1 MLKFVNINIL
11 FVILSGAAF
20 IAGCSSGEYEIDEYK
35 VDYVEKTIIAD
46 TIKKVVI
53 KEDPIKEDIKKD
65 PISYTYVVQIGAF
78 TMLSNFSKFL
88 ERAKQ
93 VLGDEVYYEESG
105 GLYKIRIGSY
115 NNKTEALK
123 YVDFV
128 KSKGY
133 TDAFIITR
141 KK

>member
-1 MLKFVNINIL
+1 MLKFVNVNIV

-53 KEDPIKEDIKKD
+53 KDDPIKEDIKKD
-65 PISYTYVVQIGAF
+65 PIAYTYAIQIGAF
-78 TMLSNFSKFL
+78 TMPSNFSNFL

-105 GLYKIRIGSY
+105 GFYKIRVGSY
-115 NNKTEALK
+115 NNRLEALK

-128 KSKGY
+128 RSKGY
-133 TDAFIITR
+133 TDAFVITR
-141 KK
+141 KR

>member
-1 MLKFVNINIL
+1 MLKFVNVNII
-11 FVILSGAAF
+11 FVILSGVAF
-20 IAGCSSGEYEIDEYK
+20 LAGCSSGEYEIDEYK

-53 KEDPIKEDIKKD
+53 KDDPIKEDIKKD
-65 PISYTYVVQIGAF
+65 TYTYIVQIGAF
-78 TMLSNFSKFL
+78 AIPSNFDNFYQ
-88 ERAKQ
+88 RAKQ
-93 VLGDEVYYEESG
+93 VLGEGVYYEQSG

-115 NNKTEALK
+115 NNRLEALK

-128 KSKGY
+128 RSKGY
-133 TDAFIITR
+133 TDAFVITR